1 MIGYITAE
9 QGAVPKWLKGVDCKS
24 IIQRFESARRLVPW
38 KTGWQKTASPNVPG
52 SDFKFDAE
60 PQPRLS
66 QSPAPFDNVQKKH

>member
-1 MIGYITAE
+1 
-9 QGAVPKWLKGVDCKS
+9 
-24 IIQRFESARRLVPW
+24 VPW